1 MATLII
7 ALRGD
12 NMATAR
18 PVKFNVKVDLQAHR
32 AATRMLATVIKKS
45 VEEVL
50 PQQVASLCVM
60 TANAIKPDEPQDL
73 ERIIRTKAM
82 WRTRINGKARA
93 GRDSTAVNIGMKG
106 RWGRAWRTVHRANGK
121 PIHIPYHDNDFSAQ
135 DKWTAGKTSGKPL
148 PENLRS
154 EHNAKVSEYLGSYEG
169 MRRHLDSARYFT
181 KRSFIDIANALCKQG
196 GFTLDQIRPKI
207 RTKDRSKVENA
218 TTIMGAT
225 HINGSSF
232 INSRTGAFYVRVSNS
247 FPNWKGRRLD
257 AAFGKQIRRQT
268 AQIHR
273 QYWRGIFENSEKMLK
288 AYPWIKARQR

>member
-18 PVKFNVKVDLQAHR
+18 PVKFKVKVDLVRHR
-32 AATRMLATVIKKS
+32 QMTRKLADVMKKS

-106 RWGRAWRTVHRANGK
+106 RWGRAWRTVHRAGGR
-121 PIHIPYHDNDFSAQ
+121 PIHIPYHDNDFST
-135 DKWTAGKTSGKPL
+135 KEEWTTGKSSGKPL

-154 EHNAKVSEYLGSYEG
+154 EHNAKVNAYLAVYGN
-169 MRRHLDSARYFT
+169 MHRNLDAARYFT
-181 KRSFIDIANALCKQG
+181 KRSFMDIANELCRQG
-196 GFTLDQIRPKI
+196 GFTLDQIRPRI
-207 RTKDRSKVENA
+207 RAKDRSKIEKA
-218 TTIMGAT
+218 TTIMGET
-225 HINGSSF
+225 HVNGNSF
-232 INSRTGAFYVRVSNS
+232 INARTGAFYVRISNS

-257 AAFGKQIRRQT
+257 AAFGKQIRRQANT
-268 AQIHR
+268 IDR
-273 QYWRGIFENSEKMLK
+273 QYKRGIFENSQKMLK
-288 AYPWIKARQR
+288 AYPWIKAKP